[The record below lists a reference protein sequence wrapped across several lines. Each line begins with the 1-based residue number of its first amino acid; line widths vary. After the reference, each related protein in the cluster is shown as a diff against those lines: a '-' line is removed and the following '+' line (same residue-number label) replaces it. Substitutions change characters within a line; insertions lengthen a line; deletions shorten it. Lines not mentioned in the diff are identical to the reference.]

1 MSTLAQQQEGCGFAE
16 RLYRRHEYSSTARC
30 EQMRLVVVS
39 HEPDRAQA
47 LSSYDLDPEIAQ
59 IGPRGVLCAPPW
71 ICPPL
76 RTIPRTRTSRRLST
90 SEFLFAES
98 AKSQSTDRNN
108 EASGIARITEME
120 STKTRLNEIKEELMA
135 LLSFGNIEYR
145 RRSVV
150 TRR

>member
-59 IGPRGVLCAPPW
+59 IGPCGVLCAPPW

-76 RTIPRTRTSRRLST
+76 TPSLSPPPHSPPPPPTTST
-90 SEFLFAES
+90 SNSSNSSLATFLSQAQSYFAFL
-98 AKSQSTDRNN
+98 R
-108 EASGIARITEME
+108 G
-120 STKTRLNEIKEELMA
+120 
-135 LLSFGNIEYR
+135 
-145 RRSVV
+145 
-150 TRR
+150 

>member
-16 RLYRRHEYSSTARC
+16 PTARC

-59 IGPRGVLCAPPW
+59 IGPCGVLCAPPW

-76 RTIPRTRTSRRLST
+76 
-90 SEFLFAES
+90 
-98 AKSQSTDRNN
+98 
-108 EASGIARITEME
+108 
-120 STKTRLNEIKEELMA
+120 
-135 LLSFGNIEYR
+135 
-145 RRSVV
+145 
-150 TRR
+150 